1 MKEKATGLMQ
11 KKTSRELKHL
21 VTGAA
26 SAKDAWKA
34 LEDTC
39 KAQSV
44 GSSKTTAQGSTEKE
58 DRRRSDLYHVWKMIR
73 TELKDAYNETVPDDA
88 FIG

>member
-1 MKEKATGLMQ
+1 MTAMAIALIQVK
-11 KKTSRELKHL
+11 SSSELKHQ

-34 LEDTC
+34 LEDTF

-44 GSSKTTAQGSTEKE
+44 GRKSVLRQ
-58 DRRRSDLYHVWKMIR
+58 
-73 TELKDAYNETVPDDA
+73 
-88 FIG
+88 